1 METLKLFDGEY
12 KFLNVVW
19 ELEPVNSTAL
29 CKACETRL
37 GWKKSTTYTVLRKLC
52 ERSVLKNDNAV
63 VTALVTRDQAQRLE
77 SGAVINKTFGG
88 SLPAFVAAFLR
99 GNTLSEAEAK
109 EIRAM
114 IEEAEAKEIQAMIEE
129 AAK

>member
-29 CKACETRL
+29 CKACESRL

-52 ERSVLKNDNAV
+52 ERGVLQNDSAV
-63 VTALVTRDQAQRLE
+63 VTALVTLDQAQRLE
-77 SGAVINKTFGG
+77 SGAVVSKTFGG
-88 SLPAFVAAFLR
+88 SLPAFVAAFLQ
-99 GNTLSEAEAK
+99 GNSLSESEAS
-109 EIRAM
+109 EIRSM
-114 IEEAEAKEIQAMIEE
+114 IEEAVK
-129 AAK
+129 

>member
-1 METLKLFDGEY
+1 MESFKLFDGEY

-19 ELEPVNSTAL
+19 DLEPVNSTAL

-52 ERSVLKNDNAV
+52 ERGVLQNDNAI
-63 VTALVTRDQAQRLE
+63 VTALVTRSQAQRNE
-77 SGAVINKTFGG
+77 SGAVVSKAFGG
-88 SLPAFVAAFLR
+88 SLPAFVAAFLH
-99 GNTLSEAEAK
+99 GNALSESEAA

-114 IEEAEAKEIQAMIEE
+114 IEEAAK
-129 AAK
+129 